1 MKKKIYFVLLSI
13 CVALALF
20 FAYSSFSNTQLS
32 STFINLKSKT
42 HYFIHCDLD
51 ECKMYIFKDGEL
63 IKKYPLSGGKDS
75 TRSPYGSWII
85 TDKDKWGEGFGG
97 SWMGFNVPW
106 AEYHV
111 ALALFPFKHCIL

>member
-1 MKKKIYFVLLSI
+1 MGKKIYQVLLLI
-13 CVALALF
+13 CFTLVLF
-20 FAYSSFSNTQLS
+20 FAYSNFNNTQLHS
-32 STFINLKSKT
+32 AFINLKSKT
-42 HYFIHCDLD
+42 PYFIHCDLD
-51 ECKMYIFKDGEL
+51 ECKMYVFKNNEL

-106 AEYHV
+106 GRYG
-111 ALALFPFKHCIL
+111 